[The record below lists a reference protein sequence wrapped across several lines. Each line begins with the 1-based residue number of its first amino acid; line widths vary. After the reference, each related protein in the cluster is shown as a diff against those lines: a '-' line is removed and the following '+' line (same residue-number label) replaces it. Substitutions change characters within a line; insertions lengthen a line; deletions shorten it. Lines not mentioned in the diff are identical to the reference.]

1 MIATE
6 TKINVQR
13 LKTKN
18 FPTREIKAYTKAL
31 KRTILWV
38 FKDINQVYVVRQR
51 VEVEVSWEMKSGRQ
65 MSTSG
70 L

>member
-13 LKTKN
+13 LKIKN

-38 FKDINQVYVVRQR
+38 FKHINQVYVVRQR
-51 VEVEVSWEMKSGRQ
+51 DEVEVSWEMKSGRQ